1 MRGDVHVFTISLFC
15 CLSVLFKTPVTKVG
29 AGREP
34 MSVSLSVISTA
45 RLSCCYHSQTF
56 LLLSQPDF
64 PAVITTARLS
74 CCYQHSQT
82 CLYTRTICQY
92 TRTCRYSR
100 TTMSVHPYDNMSV
113 HLYNNMSVQPYDK
126 MSYNNMSEHPYN
138 NMSVHPYNNMSEHP
152 YKNVSTPVQ

>member
-1 MRGDVHVFTISLFC
+1 MAFIRFKFSRAIVRGDVHVFTISLFC

-64 PAVITTARLS
+64 PAVITTARLP
-74 CCYQHSQT
+74 CCYHHSQT
-82 CLYTRTICQY
+82 FMLLSAQPDLP
-92 TRTCRYSR
+92 
-100 TTMSVHPYDNMSV
+100 VHPY
-113 HLYNNMSVQPYDK
+113 
-126 MSYNNMSEHPYN
+126 
-138 NMSVHPYNNMSEHP
+138 NMSVHPYMSIQP
-152 YKNVSTPVQ
+152 YNNVSTPVRQYVSTPVQ